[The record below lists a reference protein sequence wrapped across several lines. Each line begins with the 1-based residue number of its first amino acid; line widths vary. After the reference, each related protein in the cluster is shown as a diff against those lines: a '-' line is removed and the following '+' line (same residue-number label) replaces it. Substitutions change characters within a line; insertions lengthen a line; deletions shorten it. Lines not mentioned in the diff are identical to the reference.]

1 MRQRGVSLTEL
12 MVVLGLVSLSVTLTL
27 ESFVAATTRH
37 QAHAVTAELAAE
49 LRTARHLAIT
59 RRQRVRVVFEP
70 ETARVRTEAP
80 DAGGAL
86 LRPLADY
93 TDKGIVVEGLSNGA
107 AVTFYPNGR
116 AASPTT
122 ITLRN
127 GRQQRWQLTVSMT
140 GRVAIQ

>member
-1 MRQRGVSLTEL
+1 MHERGVSLVEL
-12 MVVLGLVSLSVTLTL
+12 MTVLGLVSLIATMAL
-27 ESFVAATTRH
+27 ESFVLATTRH

-49 LRTARHLAIT
+49 LRTARQLAIT

-80 DAGGAL
+80 DGGGAL
-86 LRPLADY
+86 LRPVADY
-93 TDKGIVVEGLSNGA
+93 RGKGIVVEGLSNGT

-116 AASPTT
+116 SASPTT

-127 GRQQRWQLTVSMT
+127 GRQERWQLTVSMT
-140 GRVAIQ
+140 GRVVKL

>member
-12 MVVLGLVSLSVTLTL
+12 MVVLGLVSLSATLTL
-27 ESFVAATTRH
+27 ESFIMSMTKH
-37 QAHAVTAELAAE
+37 QAHAAGAELAAE

-86 LRPLADY
+86 LRPILDY
-93 TDKGIVVEGLSNGA
+93 SDKGIVVEGLTNGT

-140 GRVAIQ
+140 GRVSV